1 MVLKAYFQLNFNLNI
16 FFLTENAEDM
26 AEWERRLV
34 EGDLPEDFLEVTE
47 PSAQPKKNQPEHDK
61 EDAATGLLVDI
72 PTVTASNSVPQ
83 AQVPPTKS
91 LQGITKIPL

>member
-1 MVLKAYFQLNFNLNI
+1 
-16 FFLTENAEDM
+16 M

-47 PSAQPKKNQPEHDK
+47 PSAQPKKNQPEHEK

-91 LQGITKIPL
+91 LQGITKIPLLINSYT